1 MSSPRGEQ
9 VRQRLLA
16 AATELIGERGWSAVS
31 TRALAE
37 RAELTPGLVHYH
49 FSSLNALLEE
59 AALATVRAMVDRA
72 AALMEQTTP
81 RQGVEAMLLEL
92 EGYPGDDPTSRLFL
106 EAYLAAGRDAGLRE
120 GLARLLADFRER
132 TARWLERSGVPEPE
146 ATARVLAAT
155 VDGLMLHRPLD
166 PEATRR
172 SLAPVLDRLIPEQD
186 RGEERR

>member
-59 AALATVRAMVDRA
+59 AALATVRAVVERT
-72 AALMEQTTP
+72 AALMERTTP
-81 RQGVEAMLLEL
+81 RQGVEAMLVEL

-172 SLAPVLDRLIPEQD
+172 SLAPVLDRLIPSQD
-186 RGEERR
+186 EGEERR

>member
-9 VRQRLLA
+9 VRQRLLE

-59 AALATVRAMVDRA
+59 AALTTVRAMVERT
-72 AALMEQTTP
+72 AALMERTTP
-81 RQGVEAMLLEL
+81 RQGVEAMLVEL

-146 ATARVLAAT
+146 ATARVLAAM

-172 SLAPVLDRLIPEQD
+172 SLAPVLDRLIPAQD
-186 RGEERR
+186 EGEERR